1 MTTKHELK
9 KQQIIDTAFR
19 VWGEDYFFK
28 TTLASVARAMGMSKA
43 ALYRYFSGKDELIG
57 KMVEELYHIH
67 QRICEKV
74 QAAGRGKDFAG
85 RLEEYNK
92 GFLWFYAENFWYYRF
107 AFLYLLPHS
116 HEDLLK
122 NERLEQLQAGL
133 FPLKILKDE
142 LQWPENK
149 VGLVQRFV
157 FSVGMFLLH
166 NRNFDRQL
174 DVSVEELVEM
184 NRGLVVEGS
193 AGAKTER
200 MVDFLKIEKL
210 CAVRPEELPESLPV
224 FRAIAE
230 VVAEEGLWEASL
242 EKIARRAGMSKSS
255 LYFYFTNRDDMLW
268 EIINRERHRLGEIF
282 LERTVEMERFEERL
296 YGYFVVFYSYLGQRK
311 NFLSVMNWFR
321 FQRFQIKPPS
331 DMGEGMDKYMV
342 FLEEGFGDRR
352 LRRDIMDPFK
362 MIQWLNFL
370 MVQEINHAFCTD
382 ARTGDAWE
390 DIRALYRLFL
400 FGVGG
405 SHEKK

>member
-1 MTTKHELK
+1 M
-9 KQQIIDTAFR
+9 
-19 VWGEDYFFK
+19 
-28 TTLASVARAMGMSKA
+28 
-43 ALYRYFSGKDELIG
+43 
-57 KMVEELYHIH
+57 
-67 QRICEKV
+67 
-74 QAAGRGKDFAG
+74 
-85 RLEEYNK
+85 
-92 GFLWFYAENFWYYRF
+92 
-107 AFLYLLPHS
+107 LL
-116 HEDLLK
+116 
-122 NERLEQLQAGL
+122 
-133 FPLKILKDE
+133 
-142 LQWPENK
+142 
-149 VGLVQRFV
+149 
-157 FSVGMFLLH
+157 
-166 NRNFDRQL
+166 
-174 DVSVEELVEM
+174 
-184 NRGLVVEGS
+184 
-193 AGAKTER
+193 
-200 MVDFLKIEKL
+200 
-210 CAVRPEELPESLPV
+210 
-224 FRAIAE
+224 
-230 VVAEEGLWEASL
+230 
-242 EKIARRAGMSKSS
+242 
-255 LYFYFTNRDDMLW
+255 